1 MRLDKKR
8 FVMAVVGAIAAILA
22 SIYLTFLVDAYTLNT
37 NLQRVFVFCY
47 FLLMCGVAVWLVR
60 KFKKHELPKRR
71 LLAVVLLAV
80 VVVIAGNS
88 SLLPKAREAT
98 ISVIALPQEA
108 DGYREVWLTA
118 ATLDGQETLLSQLEL
133 LASQGWSY
141 NSDYDDYVFYP
152 SGESDGSNKLSVSVF
167 ASEIQLTFAKNGWSG
182 VAEIQ
187 VDGKMQTTLDLDGSE
202 TASEPLNYALSVAA
216 AYSIG
221 ERLLYSAGACVVI
234 AFLLYLCAM
243 AMERFREKKDDGLRE
258 GAERRNLKMTVLAVG
273 TAINA
278 GLLFFTSE
286 EISPTSFTK
295 IVLVLL
301 TFCAIACSNSG
312 KCRELMKKYSTRGC
326 YVLIVVIAL
335 YASLASFGQRFFL
348 NGNTRIH
355 FSLSGLCYC
364 ISGILWFIPVIWLML
379 CCMER
384 LALYKRK
391 STKGISRRKAWW
403 SIFAPLAVC
412 QIVILAILWPGGFPS
427 DVSDQLMQAC
437 GLWDLN
443 DWHPV
448 LHTLMMRMILMIV
461 PAAGAIVAVQMLLFT
476 WLLTA
481 ILMLGYDRGVSRMLL
496 VAVGCV
502 FQLLPN
508 QALSW
513 GSALKD
519 FPFTL
524 ALLWGLY
531 LLALLALRYDWCR
544 KWTYHICIAVDVF
557 LILGLRHNGI
567 VPAAAMI
574 LLAIVLT
581 IRDYRRFKL
590 RLVAA
595 MMIGLTMFGIYKG
608 PAFDALDIAPNTASP
623 YTTMLCAV
631 SSCINKDL
639 PLSEETMSIMEEVL
653 PTEDW
658 AQYYSR
664 YQGHDNYCWGRPT
677 GSAPYDT
684 SSVTAKEAFAVYF
697 DALLHYPDVVIKDRL
712 DGMDIMW
719 DVVQP
724 QDSFNTRTF
733 DHVYIYS
740 EELPFNLNNMEKRSD
755 GSYIRNTV
763 LARAYYS
770 VQGAPINSVLDI
782 LLWRTGAYL
791 IGFLVL
797 LLLFWWKNRL
807 SRLLWAAVPM
817 LGNIA
822 ASLLVLYHQS
832 FRYVYF
838 IQVSVMALLF
848 ISICEAAGQKAKL
861 PQQNKKR
868 K

>member
-8 FVMAVVGAIAAILA
+8 FVMVVVGAIAAVFA

-60 KFKKHELPKRR
+60 KFKKHELPKRVM
-71 LLAVVLLAV
+71 LAVVLLAV
-80 VVVIAGNS
+80 VVAIVGNN

-98 ISVIALPQEA
+98 ISATALPRETE
-108 DGYREVWLTA
+108 GYREVWLTA
-118 ATLDGQETLLSQLEL
+118 ASLDGQETSLAQLEL
-133 LASQGWSY
+133 LASQGWIY
-141 NSDYDDYVFYP
+141 NGDYDDYVFYP

-202 TASEPLNYALSVAA
+202 TASEPLPYTLSVAT

-221 ERLLYSAGACVVI
+221 GRLLYGAGACVVI
-234 AFLLYLCAM
+234 AFLLYVCVITLTKIHKNGGNGS
-243 AMERFREKKDDGLRE
+243 RTSVKKRSP
-258 GAERRNLKMTVLAVG
+258 KMIALTMVTAV
-273 TAINA
+273 NA

-286 EISPTSFTK
+286 EICPSLFTK
-295 IVLVLL
+295 IVLLLL
-301 TFCAIACSNSG
+301 TFCAIACFNSE
-312 KCRELMKKYSTRGC
+312 KCREIMKKYSTRGC
-326 YVLIVVIAL
+326 YVWIVTIAV

-348 NGNTRIH
+348 NGNTRMH

-403 SIFAPLAVC
+403 SIFVPLAIC
-412 QIVILAILWPGGFPS
+412 QIVILAILWPGGFPN
-427 DVSDQLMQAC
+427 DAVDQLSQAL
-437 GLWDLN
+437 GFWSLN

-448 LHTLMMRMILMIV
+448 LHTLIERGILAIV
-461 PAAGAIVAVQMLLFT
+461 PMAGAIVAVQMLLFT

-481 ILMLGYDRGVSRMLL
+481 ILMLGYDRGVSRKLL
-496 VAVGCV
+496 AAVGCV
-502 FQLLPN
+502 LQILPN

-513 GSALKD
+513 SNALKN
-519 FPFTL
+519 FPYTL

-531 LLALLALRYDWCR
+531 LLALLALRYDWCQ
-544 KWTYHICIAVDVF
+544 KWTYYVCLTVDVF

-567 VPAAAMI
+567 VPAVAMV

-581 IRDYRRFKL
+581 IRAYRRFKL

-595 MMIGLTMFGIYKG
+595 VMIGLTMFGIYKS
-608 PAFDALDIAPNTASP
+608 PVFDSLDVTPNAMSP

-631 SSCINKDL
+631 GSCINKNL
-639 PLSEETMSIMEEVL
+639 SLSEETMSIMEEVL
-653 PTEDW
+653 PAEDW

-664 YQGHDNYCWGRPT
+664 YHGHDIYWWYRPE
-677 GSAPYDT
+677 GSVPYDT
-684 SSVTAKEAFAVYF
+684 SSITAKKAFTIYF
-697 DALLHYPDVVIKDRL
+697 DALLHYPDVVMKDRL

-724 QDSFNTRTF
+724 QDSFNF
-733 DHVYIYS
+733 KSFSFISPFSVD
-740 EELPFNLNNMEKRSD
+740 LPFDTDSLVELAD
-755 GSYIRNTV
+755 GSYVKDTALANT
-763 LARAYYS
+763 YYS
-770 VQGAPINSVLDI
+770 TQGIPINSVLDI

-797 LLLFWWKNRL
+797 LLFWWKNHL

-838 IQVSVMALLF
+838 IQVSVIALLF
-848 ISICEAAGQKAKL
+848 ITICEAARQKEKL
-861 PQQNKKR
+861 PQWNKQSK
-868 K
+868 